1 MESILVQEQKI
12 ENTTCGKLYSLNISL
27 SVSIKCNALA
37 VAVLTQILHLA
48 L

>member
-12 ENTTCGKLYSLNISL
+12 EDTTYRKLYSLNISQSL
-27 SVSIKCNALA
+27 SIKCNALV
-37 VAVLTQILHLA
+37 VAVLTQILHLT